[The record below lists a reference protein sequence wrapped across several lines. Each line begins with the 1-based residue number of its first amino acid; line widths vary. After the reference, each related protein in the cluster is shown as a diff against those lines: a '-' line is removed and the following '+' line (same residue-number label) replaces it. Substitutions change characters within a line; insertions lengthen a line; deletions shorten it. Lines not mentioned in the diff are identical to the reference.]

1 MFAGYHRA
9 FLSAMG
15 QVILGKKLDDVAYG
29 LRKGVLPFSGHKRW
43 GEGRFICKDWFQEG
57 GETG

>member
-1 MFAGYHRA
+1 
-9 FLSAMG
+9 MG
-15 QVILGKKLDDVAYG
+15 QVILGKKLSDVAYG